1 MCELTE
7 IEAFPL
13 ERRHNSL
20 KETED
25 AECTVGTEVLS
36 FCEIY
41 RAYFDFVWASSRYL
55 GVEES
60 ELDDVIQDVF
70 VAIYRRINTL
80 QNPDSLR
87 GWIYGVT
94 RRIVSTYRRSK
105 RTALIHVN
113 TAPIEPTMVLDEVA
127 TPHQQIER
135 FEQLDFLRQLL
146 AELDAAKREV
156 IELAELREMRAPEIA
171 TLLDVPLNTVYSR
184 LRSARR
190 ELDEVFRRYQAR
202 YSRYE
207 AVVVNFN

>member
-1 MCELTE
+1 MYELTE
-7 IEAFPL
+7 IEGF
-13 ERRHNSL
+13 SL
-20 KETED
+20 GRKHDSSKETDE
-25 AECTVGTEVLS
+25 AEVKVGAEVLS
-36 FCEIY
+36 FSEIY
-41 RAYFDFVWASSRYL
+41 RVYFDFVWASSRYL
-55 GVEES
+55 GVEDS

-105 RTALIHVN
+105 RTALVHVN
-113 TAPIEPTMVLDEVA
+113 TSLLEPTTLLDEVA

-156 IELAELREMRAPEIA
+156 IELAELREMGAPEIA
-171 TLLDVPLNTVYSR
+171 MLLDVPLNTVYSR

-207 AVVVNFN
+207 AVIANVN